1 MAYGQNM
8 KAPMAGITGLA
19 ALKGRQGDN
28 TLVHVNPM
36 ELKALDNMA
45 PGGLTRNP
53 YTGLPEAFKL
63 KDILPALGAT
73 AAVVLSGGTA
83 LPAFMAAG
91 LGGAAGA
98 AAAGYNR
105 EEILQT
111 GLLSG
116 ATAGMTG
123 GFGNAASAGTQAG
136 TDFAASELGKEAGK
150 EVTANLA
157 SKGLTSL
164 GQTGVQTAAQ
174 EGLKAGATEAV
185 KQTAANAAANTLAQQ
200 AAGAGLGAAAP
211 ALMAAPVEEEEYQG
225 PIQSIETKQTPTA
238 TREDIDKYIRQGGVT
253 PQFFQSTITTPGI
266 YRAEGGSVAP
276 TSGEMF
282 SGMVQGRGDGMSDGV
297 PFEVVGDPDI
307 GTAML
312 SPDEYVMDAHTVAAL
327 GNGSSDAGAAKLDEF
342 RKALREKVYGKKS
355 QPNQID
361 GTKELSK
368 LA

>member
-28 TLVHVNPM
+28 TLVHVNPT

-63 KDILPALGAT
+63 KDLLPILGGIAGGMLGGPLGA
-73 AAVVLSGGTA
+73 AAGSGLGTA
-83 LPAFMAAG
+83 LAG
-91 LGGAAGA
+91 G
-98 AAAGYNR
+98 NK
-105 EEILQT
+105 EEIV
-111 GLLSG
+111 GSAALSG
-116 ATAGMTG
+116 ITAGMTG
-123 GFGNAASAGTQAG
+123 GFGSAASQGAKAGSEFAVGEAAKETALKSAGQAF
-136 TDFAASELGKEAGK
+136 TPAAVSP
-150 EVTANLA
+150 NLA
-157 SKGLTSL
+157 SQGLSSIGQTAGMEAAAQGLT
-164 GQTGVQTAAQ
+164 GAGAQTASN
-174 EGLKAGATEAV
+174 V
-185 KQTAANAAANTLAQQ
+185 AASQLAKQ

-211 ALMAAPVEEEEYQG
+211 SLMAAPIEEEEYQG

-266 YRAEGGSVAP
+266 YRAEGGSVTP
-276 TSGEMF
+276 NSGDMF
-282 SGMVQGRGDGMSDGV
+282 SGMVRGRGDGMSDGV

-342 RKALREKVYGKKS
+342 RKALREKVYGKES